1 MVHIQ
6 FTIFPLQLRT
16 EVIRLN
22 RYTREGKTRCDV
34 AASLSRTRETRRGN
48 VVLQETHDA
57 SCRTARDTKQAASVA
72 LRSETQ
78 CQSFARYRNRV
89 DELRNLAVSFMCAGA
104 RTGAHRWIWR
114 SQIENIE
121 HRRSPGVGNNAS
133 DETVCEI
140 FLHVVKIPFFF
151 TWRA

>member
-1 MVHIQ
+1 M
-6 FTIFPLQLRT
+6 
-16 EVIRLN
+16 
-22 RYTREGKTRCDV
+22 REGKTRCDV

-72 LRSETQ
+72 LRPETQ

-89 DELRNLAVSFMCAGA
+89 DELRNLAVSFICAGA
-104 RTGAHRWIWR
+104 RTGAHRSLNR
-114 SQIENIE
+114 QIENIE
-121 HRRSPGVGNNAS
+121 HRCSPGVGNNAS

-140 FLHVVKIPFFF
+140 FLHVAKIPSLPSLKKIFF
-151 TWRA
+151 T